1 MEDTG
6 RQRQS
11 LLPLQREFVVSRLEE
26 QILIRVFELVIPIHR
41 QVTMRVDPPRNQ
53 VDRSVIKTIRS
64 QGANSDKQYL
74 PTLDDSPRH
83 LRSSVE

>member
-11 LLPLQREFVVSRLEE
+11 LLALQREYVISRLEE

-41 QVTMRVDPPRNQ
+41 QVTRRVDPPHHQ
-53 VDRSVIKTIRS
+53 VDRPKIMT
-64 QGANSDKQYL
+64 
-74 PTLDDSPRH
+74 T
-83 LRSSVE
+83 RSSGA

>member
-26 QILIRVFELVIPIHR
+26 QILIRVFELLIPIHR
-41 QVTMRVDPPRNQ
+41 QVTMRVEPPHSHVERPM
-53 VDRSVIKTIRS
+53 IKTTRS
-64 QGANSDKQYL
+64 PGA
-74 PTLDDSPRH
+74 
-83 LRSSVE
+83 

>member
-6 RQRQS
+6 RQRQF

-41 QVTMRVDPPRNQ
+41 QVTMRVDPPTTRWI
-53 VDRSVIKTIRS
+53 V
-64 QGANSDKQYL
+64 
-74 PTLDDSPRH
+74 P
-83 LRSSVE
+83 